1 MRQLHVEDKQQFKHV
16 CKEYI
21 LADGGTKNLDLISRQ
36 ELKKYLLTSVSA

>member
-1 MRQLHVEDKQQFKHV
+1 MQQLRVEVEQYFKHIPE
-16 CKEYI
+16 EYM